1 MKLSRYSPFFLFL
14 FSFSANAQ
22 SENSANL
29 PEIEV
34 TGKARHLIGEAG
46 TASEGSTSTEEI
58 ASWPFL
64 RRGEL
69 LESVPGVIITQHSG
83 DGKANQYFLRG
94 FNLDHGTDF
103 SIFMDGQPVNF
114 ITHAHGQGYA
124 DLNPIIPELLES
136 IDYWKG
142 PYFGHLGDLS
152 TAGAARFRFVDML
165 PHGIASFTLGE
176 DNYYRGLLADTID
189 LSDSSKGGGVRSG
202 LTYALEYNYYD
213 GPWKMKSDSE
223 RANGFLK
230 YFRES
235 GEDRFSVTAMAYT
248 ADWNST
254 DQVPRRAIE
263 SGLIDRYG
271 NLDDSLGGNSN
282 RYSLMAEWDRE
293 HGSGRTHVNVYAGYY
308 DLDLYS
314 NFTYFLSDPVNG
326 DQFEQKDERWY
337 VGGEV
342 RHEWDFTPDNRL
354 TIGLQTRN
362 DFLNDIGLYNTVRR
376 ERINTVRQ
384 DDITVNSVG
393 LYASL
398 DYKVTPWFR
407 IQPSVRADAFHFDV
421 DSDNP
426 VNSGSE
432 NDAIVSPKLNLV
444 FGPWNQTELYVSGGY
459 GFHSN
464 DARGVTITQ
473 DPVTGN
479 PADAVDPLVRTW
491 GTEIGVRT
499 EALPN
504 VVSTLSVFYLHS
516 DSELL
521 YVGDAGTSE
530 AGPATVRYG
539 VEWSTYW
546 RPVEWLTLDNEM
558 TLSHGELKDVGPDDK
573 IPGAVPFVWSAGVT
587 VGQEEGFFG
596 ALRSRYFSP
605 RPLIEDNSVESRAGW
620 QLNGRVGYRKKDWEI
635 ALDCLNI
642 LDRKDN
648 DIEYYYPSLL
658 AGEPVGPDDGGYND
672 IHLHPAE
679 PRTFRVTFT
688 KRF

>member
-1 MKLSRYSPFFLFL
+1 MKFLRFSPFCLFIL
-14 FSFSANAQ
+14 SLSAHARNTATT
-22 SENSANL
+22 EL

-34 TGKARHLIGEAG
+34 TGKAGHLIGEAV
-46 TASEGSTSTEEI
+46 TASQGQTSQKELAER
-58 ASWPFL
+58 PFL

-124 DLNPIIPELLES
+124 DLNPIIPELIES

-142 PYFGHLGDLS
+142 PYFGQLGDLT

-165 PHGIASFTLGE
+165 PQGIAGITIGE
-176 DNYYRGLLADTID
+176 DNFYRGLLADTID
-189 LSDSSKGGGVRSG
+189 LSSGGKNGTGRSG
-202 LTYALEYNYYD
+202 LTYALEYNFYD
-213 GPWKMKSDSE
+213 GPWEMKSDSE

-230 YFRES
+230 YFKES
-235 GEDRFSVTAMAYT
+235 GEDTFRITAMAYT
-248 ADWNST
+248 GDWNST
-254 DQVPRRAIE
+254 DQIPRRAIE
-263 SGLIDRYG
+263 SGEIDRFG

-282 RYSLMAEWDRE
+282 RYSLMASWDRE
-293 HGSGRTHVNVYAGYY
+293 HGNGRTHVDAYAGYY
-308 DLDLYS
+308 DLDLFS
-314 NFTYFLSDPVNG
+314 NFTYFLSDAVNG

-337 VGGEV
+337 VGGEM
-342 RHEWDFTPDNRL
+342 RREWDFGGNNRL
-354 TIGLQTRN
+354 TLGLQTRN

-376 ERINTVRQ
+376 ERIHTVRE
-384 DDITVNSVG
+384 DDVTVNSLG
-393 LYASL
+393 LYATL
-398 DYKVTPWFR
+398 DYRINDWFR
-407 IQPSVRADAFHFDV
+407 IEPGLRADAFHFDV

-426 VNSGSE
+426 ANSGNES
-432 NDAIVSPKLNLV
+432 DAIVSPKLNLI
-444 FGPWNQTELYVSGGY
+444 FGPWNETEFYASGGY

-464 DARGVTITQ
+464 DARGTTITV
-473 DPVTGN
+473 DPVTGDL
-479 PADAVDPLVRTW
+479 ADSVDPLVRTY
-491 GTEIGVRT
+491 GGEIGVRT
-499 EALPN
+499 EAIDN
-504 VVSTLSVFYLHS
+504 VVSTLSFFYLHS

-546 RPVEWLTLDNEM
+546 RPVDWLMVDNEM
-558 TLSHGELKDVGPDDK
+558 TFAEGELQDVGPDDK

-587 VGQEEGFFG
+587 VGKPEGFFG
-596 ALRSRYFSP
+596 TLRSRYFSP
-605 RPLIEDNSVESRAGW
+605 QPLIEDNSEKSRASW
-620 QLNGRVGYRKKDWEI
+620 QLNGRLGYRKNDWEI
-635 ALDCLNI
+635 SLDCLNI

-648 DIEYYYPSLL
+648 DIEYFYPSLL
-658 AGEPVGPDDGGYND
+658 AGEAPGPDDGGYND
-672 IHLHPAE
+672 IHLHPSE
-679 PRTFRVTFT
+679 PRTFRVNLT